1 MEDLSRAYR
10 GDHYIQ
16 KKKDFGYHAVK
27 WLVFGVFIIYG
38 VSLLFPFIW
47 MLISSFRTSQEFD
60 LHPFALPGELYGK
73 NFIEVIQFKIDG
85 QTIGSMFLMS
95 VLLTVLGTIINL
107 FFSACAAYVLAKY
120 KFVGRGIIYG
130 VAIFTMIVPI
140 VGTLPAQVQ
149 MMQTLHLDGDNSLI
163 GVLFLYS
170 GAFGFNFIL
179 LYSAFSSVSSSY
191 LEAAS
196 IDGCGRFKTFFRV
209 VLPQVKGS
217 LIACGVLQSIAYW
230 NDYSTPRLFLP
241 RGMTTLAV
249 GLDMIQ
255 TRSGGNYPQ
264 IFASMIISIIP
275 VLIIYLIFQ
284 KKIIES
290 TNAGGLKG

>member
-1 MEDLSRAYR
+1 MEDLSLVYR
-10 GDHYIQ
+10 GEQYTK
-16 KKKDFGYHAVK
+16 KKKDVGYHVTK
-27 WLVFGVFIIYG
+27 WVIFFVFLVYA

-47 MLISSFRTSQEFD
+47 MLISSFRTGQDFD
-60 LHPFALPGELYGK
+60 LNPFALPDPLYGK
-73 NFIEVIQFKIDG
+73 NFIEVIEFEIDG

-95 VLLTVLGTIINL
+95 LLLTILGTVINVFL
-107 FFSACAAYVLAKY
+107 SACAAYVLS
-120 KFVGRGIIYG
+120 KFKFIGRGIIYG

-149 MMQTLHLDGDNSLI
+149 MMQTLHLDEDNAVL

-179 LYSAFSSVSSSY
+179 LYSSFSSVSNSY

-217 LIACGVLQSIAYW
+217 LIACGVLQAIAYW

-255 TRSGGNYPQ
+255 TKSAGNYPQ
-264 IFASMIISIIP
+264 IFASMMMAIFPI
-275 VLIIYLIFQ
+275 LILYLIFQ